1 MTRQQ
6 LFAAFFFAVFLF
18 LLSQLYALFAIF
30 LKPLI
35 WTVILVLTFYP
46 VFEVFLQW
54 LGGRRSAAALGMT
67 LFIMLL
73 VIVPLS
79 FFSSLLTTQM
89 FELYEGMKNAAES
102 GQLQHLL
109 SSWQDTTLGQL
120 WQKWSPR
127 IATKFDLD
135 LPHLLLTAANN
146 TSQYI
151 VAHVPD
157 VAKNLLVLLLNAAI
171 VSFSLFFLFR
181 DGEEFFHVFRDL
193 IPMETRHKEAI
204 FHQFYETVSAVVQG
218 MVVTAVVQGV
228 LAWIGF
234 SVVALFSVVSLPY
247 SFFLGCASA
256 VASVQPLGGAAAVWL
271 PVAMYVGL
279 SGSWPWAIGLIVY
292 GSVVISGIDNVIK
305 PLIIGER
312 TKLPTLFLFFGI
324 LGGLQAYGFLGVFLG
339 PVVLATIMAFVK
351 IYRETY
357 AQGAQET
364 VSSPPALISPPE
376 IQTMLE
382 NKGPARENLTP

>member
-18 LLSQLYALFAIF
+18 LLSQLYALFALF
-30 LKPLI
+30 LKPLM
-35 WTVILVLTFYP
+35 WTLILVLAFYP
-46 VFEVFLQW
+46 VFDVFLKW
-54 LGGRRSAAALGMT
+54 LGGRRSVAALVMT

-79 FFSSLLTTQM
+79 LLSSLLTAQM
-89 FELYEGMKNAAES
+89 FEFYNGIKSAAES
-102 GQLQHLL
+102 GQLQSLL
-109 SSWQDTTLGQL
+109 SGWRDTTIGHL
-120 WQKWSPR
+120 WQNWSPR
-127 IATKFDLD
+127 IAQFDID
-135 LPHLLLTAANN
+135 VPKLLLTAANN
-146 TSQYI
+146 ATQYI
-151 VAHVPD
+151 VAYVPD
-157 VAKNLLVLLLNAAI
+157 VAKNLLVLLLNASI

-181 DGEEFFHVFRDL
+181 DGEEFLHFFRDL
-193 IPMETRHKEAI
+193 IPMEPHYKEAI

-234 SVVALFSVVSLPY
+234 SAVGLPY

-256 VASVQPLGGAAAVWL
+256 VASLQPLGGAAIVWVPAAIYL
-271 PVAMYVGL
+271 GL
-279 SGSWPWAIGLIVY
+279 SGSWPWAIGLTVY
-292 GSVVISGIDNVIK
+292 GVVIISGIDNIVK

-351 IYRETY
+351 IYRQEY
-357 AQGAQET
+357 AHEQE
-364 VSSPPALISPPE
+364 VNALPSPVLPEKSATSLIKEPGEVDTS
-376 IQTMLE
+376 L
-382 NKGPARENLTP
+382 G

>member
-18 LLSQLYALFAIF
+18 LLSQLYALFAVF
-30 LKPLI
+30 LKPLM

-46 VFEVFLQW
+46 IFDVYLKW
-54 LGGRRSAAALGMT
+54 LGGRRSAAALAMT

-79 FFSSLLTTQM
+79 FLSSLLTAQM
-89 FELYEGMKNAAES
+89 FEFYESVRSAAES

-109 SSWQDTTLGQL
+109 SGWRDTTIGQL

-127 IATKFDLD
+127 IAQFDID
-135 LPHLLLTAANN
+135 VPKLLLAAANN
-146 TSQYI
+146 VTQYI
-151 VAHVPD
+151 VTHVPD
-157 VAKNLLVLLLNAAI
+157 VAKNLLVLLLNAVI

-181 DGEEFFHVFRDL
+181 DGEEFFHAFRDL
-193 IPMETRHKEAI
+193 IPMEPHHKEAI

-234 SVVALFSVVSLPY
+234 SAVGLPY
-247 SFFLGCASA
+247 SFILGCASA
-256 VASVQPLGGAAAVWL
+256 VASLQPLGGAAVVWL
-271 PVAMYVGL
+271 PAAIFLGL

-292 GSVVISGIDNVIK
+292 GVFIISGIDNIIK

-312 TKLPTLFLFFGI
+312 TKLPTIFLFFGI

-357 AQGAQET
+357 AHGPQEIEARQPT
-364 VSSPPALISPPE
+364 S
-376 IQTMLE
+376 LE
-382 NKGPARENLTP
+382 NTALKPLLESERTQRQNVTP

>member
-18 LLSQLYALFAIF
+18 LLSQLYALFAVF
-30 LKPLI
+30 LKPLM

-46 VFEVFLQW
+46 IFDVFLRW
-54 LGGRRSAAALGMT
+54 FKGRRSAAALAIT

-79 FFSSLLTTQM
+79 FLSSLLTAQM
-89 FELYEGMKNAAES
+89 FEFYDNMKSAAES
-102 GQLQHLL
+102 GQLQTLL
-109 SSWQDTTLGQL
+109 SGWRDTTIGQL

-127 IATKFDLD
+127 IAQFDID
-135 LPHLLLTAANN
+135 VPRLLLTAANH
-146 TSQYI
+146 TTQYI
-151 VAHVPD
+151 VTHVPD

-171 VSFSLFFLFR
+171 VSFSMFFLFR
-181 DGEEFFHVFRDL
+181 DGEEFFHAFRDL
-193 IPMETRHKEAI
+193 IPMEPHHKEAV

-218 MVVTAVVQGV
+218 MVVTAVAQGV

-234 SVVALFSVVSLPY
+234 TAVGLHY

-256 VASVQPLGGAAAVWL
+256 VASLQPLGGAAVVWL
-271 PVAMYVGL
+271 PAAIYLGL
-279 SGSWPWAIGLIVY
+279 NGFWPWAIGLIIY
-292 GSVVISGIDNVIK
+292 GVVIISSVDNIIR
-305 PLIIGER
+305 PLVIGER

-339 PVVLATIMAFVK
+339 PIVLATIMAFVK
-351 IYRETY
+351 IYRQEY
-357 AQGAQET
+357 AHEHET
-364 VSSPPALISPPE
+364 VVSRPLPQGEAPE
-376 IQTMLE
+376 LAVIEHRTSQQAKT
-382 NKGPARENLTP
+382 TP